1 MPAEKPLVYFILGAA
16 GSGRREVVADLIE
29 GGLSEDKRAAVLL
42 SEGEDSDSAD
52 PRLGTVGRWRWIAA
66 GAIEA
71 AVPADLDVVFLIT
84 DGRVNPVDQ
93 LEAFKAWVSGQS
105 VELARILTVV
115 DCRLAELNP
124 PLLAWYDACVHFS
137 DVVLL
142 NRRDGVANK
151 WISGFQNRIKH
162 QFIPCLVELVKDGR
176 VANPALILEPQALRI
191 SHVFDEE
198 EDWVTVDGEDAEAED
213 KEGEGAGG
221 EEEVEMVPE
230 EDPYFAR
237 RQGGRRV
244 KELPD
249 IAEFLSRAH

>member
-1 MPAEKPLVYFILGAA
+1 MVYLILGAA

-29 GGLSEDKRAAVLL
+29 GGLGGGKRSAVLL
-42 SEGEDSDSAD
+42 SEGEAPDPAD
-52 PRLGTVGRWRWIAA
+52 PRLGMVVRWRWIAN
-66 GAIEA
+66 GAIEV
-71 AVPADLDVVFLIT
+71 AVPAGLDVVFLIT
-84 DGRVNPVDQ
+84 DGRKNPVDQ
-93 LEAFKAWVSGQS
+93 LEAFEAWVGSQS
-105 VELARILTVV
+105 VELARVLCVV
-115 DCRLAELNP
+115 NCRLAELNP

-142 NRRDGVANK
+142 NRREGVTNK
-151 WISGFQNRIKH
+151 WITGFQNHIKH
-162 QFIPCLVELVKDGR
+162 QFLPCLVEMVKDGC

-198 EDWVTVDGEDAEAED
+198 EDWVTAEGDDAEAED
-213 KEGEGAGG
+213 EDGAGAGG
-221 EEEVEMVPE
+221 EEEVKMVLE

-249 IAEFLSRAH
+249 IAEFLNRAH